1 MNLDKTLRDVALLTA
16 RLALGGTMAAH
27 GAQKMFGWFGGS
39 GPDKAAQMMHSLGL
53 RPGERHANAAAAAEL
68 TSGSLIALG
77 ALGPFGPAVL
87 TSVMLVAIETVHRP
101 KGYWAS
107 GGGYEMNV
115 MYLALALLL
124 ANEGYGSLSFDELV
138 GISKRMRP
146 SYAWLALAGGVAGA
160 IATLM
165 QRDFSDQ
172 MTHGEIPA
180 QEKAESAA

>member
-1 MNLDKTLRDVALLTA
+1 
-16 RLALGGTMAAH
+16 
-27 GAQKMFGWFGGS
+27 
-39 GPDKAAQMMHSLGL
+39 
-53 RPGERHANAAAAAEL
+53 
-68 TSGSLIALG
+68 
-77 ALGPFGPAVL
+77 
-87 TSVMLVAIETVHRP
+87 
-101 KGYWAS
+101 
-107 GGGYEMNV
+107 MNV